1 MNWTIFRRMASA
13 VVIAGALSGILLSG
27 VQQLQ
32 VEKIILKAEEYEKA
46 GEAKAHEHEHEAAA
60 AAAAPAAAH
69 EHEHDGDEW
78 EPADGAERTGYTVL
92 ANVSMA
98 MGFALMLVAA
108 IAVSGRQVSWR
119 SGLLWGVA
127 GYLVFFVAPSLG
139 LPPEVPGTLA
149 APLHA
154 RQLWWVMTAGMT
166 AVGLGA
172 IVYARAWPWKLLGAL
187 VLVAPHIIGAPQPE
201 THGGV
206 APEELAQA
214 FIHATAVANAVF
226 WLALG
231 GLTGFFYRR
240 FG

>member
-46 GEAKAHEHEHEAAA
+46 GEAAEHAHQHD
-60 AAAAPAAAH
+60 AAAPAAAAGH
-69 EHEHDGDEW
+69 EHEHGHDADEW

-98 MGFALMLVAA
+98 IGFALMLVAA
-108 IAVSGRQVSWR
+108 IAVSGRQVGWR
-119 SGLLWGVA
+119 SGLLWGLA

-187 VLVAPHIIGAPQPE
+187 VLVVPHVIGAPQPE

-214 FIHATAVANAVF
+214 FIHATAIANAVF